1 MLKIYNIFYNLNFT
15 FPAGA
20 PHEDFPTATALTSPE
35 KQLRAAA
42 ANAAQWAAAIKQALM
57 PVTPQSSGAPSLKEQ
72 RTDSMGQKEMGSLKV
87 PGSGGQEIG
96 HLGVQ
101 IQSEQ
106 EFSQLY
112 QIFADEILGSGQ
124 FGTVYGGE

>member
-1 MLKIYNIFYNLNFT
+1 
-15 FPAGA
+15 
-20 PHEDFPTATALTSPE
+20 
-35 KQLRAAA
+35 
-42 ANAAQWAAAIKQALM
+42 M
-57 PVTPQSSGAPSLKEQ
+57 PVTPQSSTTPGDLARQ
-72 RTDSMGQKEMGSLKV
+72 VDMVQLKV
-87 PGSGGQEIG
+87 PTPGETG

-124 FGTVYGGE
+124 FGVCYGGIHRQTGKHVAVKLIDKLKFPSNKEAALRTEVDILQVSADDCVMIFLRILKRVK